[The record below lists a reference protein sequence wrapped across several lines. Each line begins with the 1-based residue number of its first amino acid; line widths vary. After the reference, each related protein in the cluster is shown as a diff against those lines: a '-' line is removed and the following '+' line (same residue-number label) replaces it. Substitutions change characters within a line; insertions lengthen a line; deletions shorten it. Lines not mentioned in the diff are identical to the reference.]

1 MRLLTLAALALLAAA
16 APAGAQLAR
25 PNADGVNFAHVHLNV
40 ADMEMHKRLWVEHF
54 DGVVVTKGP
63 LTVVKVPNMLI
74 ALTQR
79 APTGP
84 SQGTAMDHFGFKVR
98 SVAEF
103 VAEWRAA
110 GYEVQSEFTGAEG
123 FPNAYLLAPDGV
135 RFEIQEEATLP
146 VKVSA
151 YHIHFWVPEAQI
163 QPLMAWYAENFGMVI
178 QTRGTIQTAGDVP
191 GMNLSFAPCPADAEC
206 GPTQGRAIDHI
217 GFEAVGL
224 SQFAERL
231 KARGI
236 VYQTE
241 PRTIDAI
248 TLSISYLVDP
258 AGVRI
263 EVTEGYHLY

>member
-16 APAGAQLAR
+16 PASAQLAR
-25 PNADGVNFAHVHLNV
+25 PNADGVYFAHVHLNV
-40 ADMEMHKRLWVEHF
+40 ADMELHKRLWVEHF

-248 TLSISYLVDP
+248 GLSISYLVDP

>member
-1 MRLLTLAALALLAAA
+1 MRLLPVVALACLIA
-16 APAGAQLAR
+16 APASAQLAR
-25 PNADGVNFAHVHLNV
+25 PNAEGVYFAHVHLNV
-40 ADMEMHKRLWVEHF
+40 ADIEVHKRLWVEHF
-54 DGVVVTKGP
+54 DGVLVEKGP
-63 LTVVKVPNMLI
+63 LTVVKLPNMLV
-74 ALTQR
+74 ALTGR

-110 GYEVQSEFTGAEG
+110 GYEVQSEFTGSEG

-163 QPLMAWYAENFGMVI
+163 QPLMAWYEENFGMVI
-178 QTRGTIQTAGDVP
+178 QPRGTIQTAGDVP
-191 GMNLSFAPCPADAEC
+191 GMNLSFAPCPANAEC

-224 SQFAERL
+224 VQFAERL

-248 TLSISYLVDP
+248 ALTISYLVDP

>member
-1 MRLLTLAALALLAAA
+1 MRLLSLAALASVLAA
-16 APAGAQLAR
+16 APASAQQAR
-25 PNADGVNFAHVHLNV
+25 WNAADVAFAHVHLNV
-40 ADMEMHKRLWVEHF
+40 ADIEVHKRLWVEHF
-54 DGVVVTKGP
+54 DGVLVEKGP
-63 LTVVKVPNMLI
+63 LTVVKVPNMII

-98 SVAEF
+98 STAQF

-110 GYEVQSEFTGAEG
+110 GLEVQSEFTGSEG

-151 YHIHFWVPEAQI
+151 YHIHFQVPEAQI

-178 QTRGTIQTAGDVP
+178 RPRGSIQTAGDVP
-191 GMNLSFAPCPADAEC
+191 GMNLSFAPCQAEC
-206 GPTQGRAIDHI
+206 VATQGRAIDHI
-217 GFEAVGL
+217 GFEVVGVA
-224 SQFAERL
+224 QFAERL

-248 TLSISYLVDP
+248 ALTISYLVDP

>member
-1 MRLLTLAALALLAAA
+1 MRLLPVVALAAA
-16 APAGAQLAR
+16 LVAAPASAQLAR
-25 PNADGVNFAHVHLNV
+25 PNAEGVLFAHVHLNV
-40 ADMEMHKRLWVEHF
+40 ADMELHKRLWTEHF
-54 DGVVVTKGP
+54 GGVVVTKGP

-84 SQGTAMDHFGFKVR
+84 SQGTAMDHFGFKVP
-98 SVAEF
+98 SVAAF
-103 VAEWRAA
+103 AAEWRAA
-110 GYEVQSEFTGAEG
+110 GYEVQSEFTGSEG

-146 VKVSA
+146 VKASA

-163 QPLMAWYAENFGMVI
+163 QPLMEWYHTNFGMVI
-178 QTRGTIQTAGDVP
+178 QPRGSIQTAGDVP
-191 GMNLSFAPCPADAEC
+191 GMNLSFAPCPANAEC

-217 GFEAVGL
+217 GFDVAGIDR
-224 SQFAERL
+224 FAERL

-241 PRTIDAI
+241 NRVIDAI
-248 TLSISYLVDP
+248 GLTISYLVDP

-263 EVTEGYHLY
+263 EVTEGYTLY

>member
-16 APAGAQLAR
+16 PASAQLAR

-40 ADMEMHKRLWVEHF
+40 ADMELHKRLWVEHF

-163 QPLMAWYAENFGMVI
+163 EPLMAWYAENFGMVI
-178 QTRGTIQTAGDVP
+178 RTRGTIQTAGDVP
-191 GMNLSFAPCPADAEC
+191 GMNLSFAPCPANAEC

-248 TLSISYLVDP
+248 ALSISYLVDP